1 MLSMLWSINRCQK
14 RASADKYHM
23 TVSRAQVSS
32 YRGYMIFEVICPQ
45 VTSFVLITGSTP
57 TGFLCSGYINYVPY

>member
-1 MLSMLWSINRCQK
+1 MNYLPCQK
-14 RASADKYHM
+14 RASADQNHM

-32 YRGYMIFEVICPQ
+32 YRGYLIFEIIRTQ

-57 TGFLCSGYINYVPY
+57 IAFLCSGYINYVPY